1 MTGDRDGF
9 GLERI
14 GQVAIPVSD
23 VERAITFYRDVLGM
37 RFLFRAPPGLGFFE
51 CGGVRVMLDASAAER
66 AGQSSVLYYAVDD
79 LDAAC
84 ATLAARAVVFEA
96 APHLVAKLP
105 DHELWM
111 AFFRDPDDN
120 LLALMAE
127 RRT

>member
-1 MTGDRDGF
+1 MTDDHNEF
-9 GLERI
+9 GLDRI
-14 GQVAIPVSD
+14 GQIAIPVSD

-37 RFLFRAPPGLGFFE
+37 RFLFQAPPGLGFFE
-51 CGGVRVMLDASAAER
+51 CGGVRVMLDASATER
-66 AGQSSVLYYAVDD
+66 AGQSSVLYYVVDD
-79 LDAAC
+79 LDAAYG
-84 ATLAARAVVFEA
+84 TLSERSVRFEA

-127 RRT
+127 RRS